1 MEKNG
6 WRAILALILAA
17 TGSLA
22 CDDILGLEDR
32 LEITFE
38 VSPPQVA
45 PGSPFIAMLRMTN
58 TSKKPVQLPSGYG
71 CIAFMHVEG
80 APWGDPVDGTGYAC
94 TAASRTFRLAVGE
107 TLSQDWELAAQGS
120 SGELLAPGEYE
131 LVLDWNVRG
140 LPGRAATFN
149 VVPLN

>member
-1 MEKNG
+1 M
-6 WRAILALILAA
+6 
-17 TGSLA
+17 
-22 CDDILGLEDR
+22 
-32 LEITFE
+32 
-38 VSPPQVA
+38 
-45 PGSPFIAMLRMTN
+45 
-58 TSKKPVQLPSGYG
+58 QLHSGYG

-107 TLSQDWELAAQGS
+107 TLSQDRELAAQGS